1 MQHKLRGSSFEL
13 PGKRRGKLGKHFLE
27 AGSSQLE
34 AILFPSF
41 LIILKRDDG
50 GVVVLGLWL
59 QHLPKRFLGYRS
71 EVFLLIIV
79 IMKHHTFSFLR
90 RIFTEHDHSTNQMRA
105 RKIPATGL
113 CITRDVSPQRTI
125 QAYTFEV
132 WRESSAFAAFGVA
145 FPPMKRV

>member
-1 MQHKLRGSSFEL
+1 MGSCQVPAASFQIIARGEGF
-13 PGKRRGKLGKHFLE
+13 FLE

-113 CITRDVSPQRTI
+113 CITPTVASGLVADV
-125 QAYTFEV
+125 
-132 WRESSAFAAFGVA
+132 
-145 FPPMKRV
+145 